1 MWSVKRENAL
11 TKILVRLKLYLW
23 KVSQEN
29 LSPFYLV
36 NIRISQTIDLVQ
48 FILTEKIHQFVFF
61 VIMLLQG
68 RSAGVHLVGTVLEPS
83 MERGW
88 SASVHFSG
96 TLLEQCMEWGWS
108 ASARLAGTVLEPCME
123 RGLNAFC
130 PSFVVIMLLQG
141 QSASVQLV
149 GTVLEPCMERGWN
162 AFVHLSFV
170 FWLL

>member
-48 FILTEKIHQFVFF
+48 FVLTEKIHQFVFF

-88 SASVHFSG
+88 SASAHFAG
-96 TLLEQCMEWGWS
+96 TLLEPCVGWGWS
-108 ASARLAGTVLEPCME
+108 AGVRLA
-123 RGLNAFC
+123 R
-130 PSFVVIMLLQG
+130 
-141 QSASVQLV
+141 
-149 GTVLEPCMERGWN
+149 TVLEPCMERGWN

-170 FWLL
+170 FCLL

>member
-61 VIMLLQG
+61 VIMLLLG
-68 RSAGVHLVGTVLEPS
+68 RNAGVHLVGTVLEPS
-83 MERGW
+83 I
-88 SASVHFSG
+88 
-96 TLLEQCMEWGWS
+96 EWGWS
-108 ASARLAGTVLEPCME
+108 AGARLA
-123 RGLNAFC
+123 
-130 PSFVVIMLLQG
+130 
-141 QSASVQLV
+141 

-170 FWLL
+170 FCILEFFEAFGCTTVYKKQCFTVL

>member
-1 MWSVKRENAL
+1 VWSVKRENAL

-68 RSAGVHLVGTVLEPS
+68 RSASVHLVGTVLEPS
-83 MERGW
+83 ME
-88 SASVHFSG
+88 
-96 TLLEQCMEWGWS
+96 WGWS
-108 ASARLAGTVLEPCME
+108 ASAHFAGTLLEPCVE
-123 RGLNAFC
+123 WGW
-130 PSFVVIMLLQG
+130 
-141 QSASVQLV
+141 SAGVRLA

-170 FWLL
+170 FCLL